1 MCVYLSTIHFN
12 SLVIGAGGGGSLL
25 LNVESWF
32 SRLQVQK
39 EIFKIYFGSKVLGG
53 YSVSG
58 GRRRNARVLIRNC
71 AAAHVLYGEP
81 QTKARESLLA
91 NR

>member
-1 MCVYLSTIHFN
+1 M
-12 SLVIGAGGGGSLL
+12 L

-39 EIFKIYFGSKVLGG
+39 EIFKLYFGSKVLGG

-71 AAAHVLYGEP
+71 AAAHVLYGESR
-81 QTKARESLLA
+81 TTNKSAREFA
-91 NR
+91 R